1 MTKEWRHQTQT
12 ARRIAPM
19 RGIRSRLMVLAII
32 AVVPLVLSRIY
43 DERGDRAERIAAAF
57 RQARELAQDGADKQ
71 NEYLAT
77 ARSFLKV
84 IARSYPT
91 FGGSGEACGQF
102 LARLALGL
110 SWTRGISVAGP
121 DGRIVGSSNP
131 PAVGM
136 NISDRSHF
144 QEAMKRYGP
153 AISSSA
159 STFTDGA
166 CLCRRCLRPIRNS
179 HRMARSRPS
188 PSS

>member
-121 DGRIVGSSNP
+121 DGRIVCSSNP

-159 STFTDGA
+159 
-166 CLCRRCLRPIRNS
+166 
-179 HRMARSRPS
+179 RSRPS